1 MIRAWEYSS
10 TFQNTLNAWSVKFIP
25 QTLEEFSMPIRHD
38 LKAKMVNKACAIDD
52 VTDSTC
58 SCTAPNRRRHAGWK
72 IHACV
77 GLIINGVVEAELD
90 TWK

>member
-1 MIRAWEYSS
+1 MPPPS
-10 TFQNTLNAWSVKFIP
+10 NAWSVKFIP
-25 QTLEEFSMPIRHD
+25 QTLKEFSMPVWHD
-38 LKAKMVNKACAIDD
+38 LTAEMVNKACAIDD

-58 SCTAPNRRRHAGWK
+58 SCTATKRRRHASWEF
-72 IHACV
+72 HACM